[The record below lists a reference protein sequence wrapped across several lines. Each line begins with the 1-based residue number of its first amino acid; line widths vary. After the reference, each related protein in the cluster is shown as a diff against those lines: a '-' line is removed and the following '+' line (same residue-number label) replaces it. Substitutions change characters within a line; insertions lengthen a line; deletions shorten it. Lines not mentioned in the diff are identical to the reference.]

1 MGSNPQSLMTA
12 TEDPLNHVP
21 ARGSGVSGATV
32 RGRCV
37 RAPGLLSVYAACED
51 NKPSVRHYSGFGMR

>member
-1 MGSNPQSLMTA
+1 MDSKAQLQLAA
-12 TEDPLNHVP
+12 TGDPLNHVP

-51 NKPSVRHYSGFGMR
+51 NKPLVRHYSGFGMR